1 MSVVLQK
8 HSHHL
13 VLGFSPPNNCKTKS
27 SPTPAYFSPTPVGSF
42 WQIICE
48 IFHYVHRLIKLWPL
62 RLHDSLCFL
71 VTGLSMFPL
80 WCHLRTFKKRT
91 CRPTTHPKGWWSAA
105 WWTTAPCGKVNPAIS
120 GVDSELIQVLTY
132 LNETDHL
139 LKGDMG
145 VGGGTL
151 IAVKGLWHR
160 HTQRKTDSDEL
171 WWENPCC
178 IDPSKAKT
186 CKALQDR
193 SSEHSERTHFPPVER
208 LRANECTGKSFR
220 HFIKIS
226 SHKATGKLLD
236 PWSCGRLV

>member
-8 HSHHL
+8 RSHHL

-80 WCHLRTFKKRT
+80 WCHLGTFKKRT
-91 CRPTTHPKGWWSAA
+91 CRPTTHLKGWWSAA

-160 HTQRKTDSDEL
+160 HTQRKDRQ
-171 WWENPCC
+171 WWIVVGKSLLHRSFKGKN
-178 IDPSKAKT
+178 
-186 CKALQDR
+186 LQ
-193 SSEHSERTHFPPVER
+193 SSSRQI
-208 LRANECTGKSFR
+208 LRALREDSLSPSGETKGKRR
-220 HFIKIS
+220 HWKVIQ
-226 SHKATGKLLD
+226 TLY
-236 PWSCGRLV
+236 